1 MSEDKL
7 IKVKRRL
14 QGTVV
19 SNKMHKTISVEIKRR
34 VEHPK
39 YHKYVMRRT
48 KLLVHDEDNVCLPG
62 DEVLI
67 QESRPLSR
75 RKNWVLVK
83 VIRSNES
90 LEKANDTD
98 AVRA

>member
-7 IKVKRRL
+7 VKHRL
-14 QGTVV
+14 QGTVI

-48 KLLVHDEDNVCLPG
+48 KLLVHDEENICLPG

-83 VIRSNES
+83 VINRNNES
-90 LEKANDTD
+90 LERANDTD